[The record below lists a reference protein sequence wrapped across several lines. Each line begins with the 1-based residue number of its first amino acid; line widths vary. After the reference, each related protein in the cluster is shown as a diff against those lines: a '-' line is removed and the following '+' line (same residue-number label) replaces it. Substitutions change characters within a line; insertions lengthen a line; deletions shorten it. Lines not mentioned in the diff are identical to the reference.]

1 MTANFALVP
10 SHYRV
15 RTMAVANVLW
25 SVVIDFMAHRSQPRA
40 KGEEGMRLTRTRSQ
54 QRVQRPIRQ
63 AATSVK
69 E

>member
-54 QRVQRPIRQ
+54 EGSAKQL
-63 AATSVK
+63 K

>member
-40 KGEEGMRLTRTRSQ
+40 KGEQEGVRLTRTRSQ
-54 QRVQRPIRQ
+54 QR
-63 AATSVK
+63 AAPSS
-69 E
+69 

>member
-25 SVVIDFMAHRSQPRA
+25 SVVIDFMAHRSQPKA
-40 KGEEGMRLTRTRSQ
+40 KGEEGMRLTRTRG
-54 QRVQRPIRQ
+54 QR
-63 AATSVK
+63 AAPSS
-69 E
+69 